1 MADHHFGISS
11 ISVKKYESIPGK
23 AEQVFQQSP
32 VVIWLGSLSPRVLA
46 KSKEGAT
53 SPVSPPSEEDQLL
66 LHLPAHVPATQ
77 PAHRSRAGQEHPAV
91 LRGEVGVGTGVV
103 VVGCSRVMVASVP
116 VAMTTMATMI
126 TARIHHEPLSLS
138 HGKVIPVSVP
148 LIRRPPA
155 HWPMASPP
163 GLTAPGLRD
172 LPQPFPN
179 LC

>member
-1 MADHHFGISS
+1 MRML
-11 ISVKKYESIPGK
+11 VPGK
-23 AEQVFQQSP
+23 AEQVLEESL
-32 VVIWLGSLSPRVLA
+32 VVIRLGSLPPRVLSQGE
-46 KSKEGAT
+46 K
-53 SPVSPPSEEDQLL
+53 SPPSPISAAGEQDQLL

-138 HGKVIPVSVP
+138 HGKVILVSVP

-163 GLTAPGLRD
+163 GLTSPGLRD